1 MQELIDEIKQKISD
15 QFGKLSSKQKIAFI
29 FSAVF
34 VMVMFGLIL
43 IWANKPSM
51 TKLYSGLNEKDASQ
65 IVDKLKELN
74 AEYTLD
80 NNGTTIYVTNKDLY
94 NLKLEMAKSGLPES
108 SGNGYEMFDDV
119 NIGMTDFLQKLN
131 YRRALET
138 ELSRTIEQ
146 MDEVQTARVHIVI
159 PEDRLFREDQK
170 ETTASIILK
179 LKRNVSLEK
188 GQTQGLAFLLSSAV
202 EGLKVKNI
210 TIVDQAG
217 RVLNSKSDGNEAY
230 SATSNQLEVQQK
242 VENHLSS
249 KAQSILDQALGYS
262 NSVVRVNVDLDF
274 NKVDRQ
280 VEKFDPESQVVR
292 SEEVREDES
301 NQLSQQNQPNASK
314 KNSTTITNYE
324 IDRIL
329 ESINGEV
336 GRVKR
341 ITASVLI
348 NDRLVMNK
356 NEEGDVVKQYEKW
369 NDEDIQTFSD
379 IVKNAIGFSE
389 DRSDQINVQ
398 NVTFDPI
405 VNQQFEEEPSQ
416 YMNLFDNIGV
426 KFLIVLSVIG
436 AMLIVRSIINTIR
449 ETQLQIDEQREKQLQ
464 NMRVAEEQQTKEL
477 GTGKSSESAEGKKR
491 LKMLMDSS
499 EELPEEVLMRQEIT
513 ERVSHYINDKPVDA
527 ANLIRVW
534 INDGDDD

>member
-1 MQELIDEIKQKISD
+1 MQELIDDLKEKISS
-15 QFGKLSSKQKIAFI
+15 QFSKLSSKQKIAFI
-29 FSAVF
+29 FSVVF

-51 TKLYSGLNEKDASQ
+51 ARLYSGLSEKDASQ

-74 AEYTLD
+74 VDYSLD
-80 NNGTTIYVTNKDLY
+80 DNGSAIYVANKDLY
-94 NLKLEMAKSGLPES
+94 NLKLEMAKAGLPEN
-108 SGNGYEMFDDV
+108 SGNGYEMFDEV

-179 LKRNVSLEK
+179 LNRNVILEK
-188 GQTQGLAFLLSSAV
+188 NQTQGLAFLVSSAV
-202 EGLKVKNI
+202 EGLKVQNI

-217 RVLNSKSDGNEAY
+217 RVLNSKSNSNEAY
-230 SATSNQLEVQQK
+230 AATTNQLEVQQK
-242 VENHLSS
+242 VEQHLSS

-262 NSVVRVNVDLDF
+262 NSVVRVNVELDF

-301 NQLSQQNQPNASK
+301 NQLNQQNQPNGSK
-314 KNSTTITNYE
+314 KNSTTVTNYE

-389 DRSDQINVQ
+389 DRNDQINVQ

-416 YMNLFDNIGV
+416 FMNVFDNIGT
-426 KFLIVLSVIG
+426 KFLIVAAVIG
-436 AMLIVRSIINTIR
+436 AILIVRSIINTIR
-449 ETQLQIDEQREKQLQ
+449 ESQLQIEEQREKQLQ
-464 NMRVAEEQQTKEL
+464 DMRLAEEQRAKEL
-477 GTGKSSESAEGKKR
+477 GEGAADKTAENKKR
-491 LKMLMDSS
+491 LKMLMESS

-513 ERVSHYINDKPVDA
+513 ERISGYINEKPVDA

-534 INDGDDD
+534 ISDGDEE